1 MQLLVALLIAV
12 AADLVPLPAL
22 ETRLMADAEN
32 LRAGSEY
39 RQAIIAAGE
48 FDRAIRFFDGLAM
61 RPGAG
66 PHAFLNLGLAYLDKI
81 PAAGAFRLISLGNN
95 ATRALTRSI
104 ELEPTDVA
112 YLIRGLVNL
121 CFEKGPFHRTP
132 DGVADL
138 EAALRL
144 AEPHHER
151 PYVARI
157 YIALGDGYWR
167 LKNPAKA
174 REVWRDGQIRFPAND
189 RLRSR
194 LTSAD
199 AALTGMLARELDAS
213 VRVDTS
219 LTDVLTD

>member
-12 AADLVPLPAL
+12 AADLVPVPAL
-22 ETRLMADAEN
+22 EARLAADAES
-32 LRAGSEY
+32 LRVGSDY
-39 RQAIIAAGE
+39 RQAIIAAGD
-48 FDRAIRFFDGLAM
+48 FDRAIKFFDGLAM

-81 PAAGAFRLISLGNN
+81 PAVGAFRRISLGNN
-95 ATRALTRSI
+95 ATRALTHSI
-104 ELEPTDVA
+104 ALEPTDVA
-112 YLIRGLVNL
+112 YLIRGIVNL
-121 CFEKGPFHRTP
+121 HFEKGPFHRTP

-157 YIALGDGYWR
+157 YVALGDGYWR

-174 REVWRDGQIRFPAND
+174 RDVWRDGQTRFPGND
-189 RLRSR
+189 RLRLR

-199 AALTGMLARELDAS
+199 AVITETLAKELDAG

-219 LTDVLTD
+219 LKDVLTD